1 MITGICSCGGLDCF
15 GVFLQ
20 STFSTA
26 PRSETTETP
35 LQVAAFPPLIPPL
48 NFVFC
53 RRIGKKVV
61 DAQLKLSGSS
71 HSSLLPPP
79 PSSSSLAFATT
90 AQDPAAQQ
98 REPARH
104 QEHRTS
110 SPRMYGGT
118 SQPAL
123 AHHLPLCCAPLPR
136 VTPSCHR
143 CMAYTANIYMLSQFP
158 IEGNFR

>member
-1 MITGICSCGGLDCF
+1 MF
-15 GVFLQ
+15 FH
-20 STFSTA
+20 FSTA

-35 LQVAAFPPLIPPL
+35 LQVAAFPPLPPPL
-48 NFVFC
+48 NPNFAEKD
-53 RRIGKKVV
+53 RKKVA

-79 PSSSSLAFATT
+79 PSSSSLAFASTS
-90 AQDPAAQQ
+90 QDPATQQ
-98 REPARH
+98 RDPIRH

-118 SQPAL
+118 SQPVL

-136 VTPSCHR
+136 VTPSYR
-143 CMAYTANIYMLSQFP
+143 RYITYTAFVYGSSQLV
-158 IEGNFR
+158 IESHMC

>member
-1 MITGICSCGGLDCF
+1 MF
-15 GVFLQ
+15 FH
-20 STFSTA
+20 FSTA

-35 LQVAAFPPLIPPL
+35 LQVAAFPPLLPPL
-48 NFVFC
+48 NPNFAEKD
-53 RRIGKKVV
+53 R

-79 PSSSSLAFATT
+79 PSSSSLAFTT
-90 AQDPAAQQ
+90 TSQDPATQQ
-98 REPARH
+98 RDPARH

-118 SQPAL
+118 SRPVL

-136 VTPSCHR
+136 VTPGCR
-143 CMAYTANIYMLSQFP
+143 CYIKYTAFVYFSSHLV
-158 IEGNFR
+158 IESHIC